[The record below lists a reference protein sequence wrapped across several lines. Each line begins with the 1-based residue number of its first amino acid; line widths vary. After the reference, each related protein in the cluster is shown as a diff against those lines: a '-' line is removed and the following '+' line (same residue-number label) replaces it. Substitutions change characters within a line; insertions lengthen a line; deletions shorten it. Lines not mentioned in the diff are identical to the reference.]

1 MIKVLEE
8 GTPKTYYHVCEHCN
22 SKLTYQLKDT
32 SSAYSTSDRRY
43 IYDIVC
49 PICEYKQEV
58 RLKEYDDRLGI
69 KELP

>member
-8 GTPKTYYHVCEHCN
+8 GNPKIYYHKCQHCN

-32 SSAYSTSDRRY
+32 SSAYLTSRGRY
-43 IYDIVC
+43 VYNIVC
-49 PICEYKQEV
+49 PICEYNQEV
-58 RLKEYDDRLGI
+58 KLREYDDKLSI